1 MIYWLKLYN
10 TLFITIHIFIHTQ
23 LLMLRILKLL
33 VKHPSSK
40 FFMTPLEIIES
51 VNKPRE
57 VSLSLKLF
65 LQPVSFQPISS
76 VRIILS
82 WSAADINHLLHLC
95 THVLL
100 HFQCIINSGPV
111 INLLPW
117 LNRIVPKEV
126 VILSS
131 SHPQVLNELYGMA
144 SLLICMFPEH
154 VCYLR

>member
-10 TLFITIHIFIHTQ
+10 TLLITIHIFIHTQ

-51 VNKPRE
+51 VNKPCE

-65 LQPVSFQPISS
+65 LQPVSCQPISS

-95 THVLL
+95 THV
-100 HFQCIINSGPV
+100 
-111 INLLPW
+111 LLPW

-144 SLLICMFPEH
+144 SLLIGMFPEH